1 MNKQSYI
8 VYNPPCVIPSV
19 RTVMHEPEAPR
30 VYDPRPNGLSASTN
44 VEVDLEQPPEYTPVD
59 LGTPSPG
66 GSMRLSPRSKMS
78 SVCHAFSGCLMCGI
92 ALVTIVRYLC

>member
-19 RTVMHEPEAPR
+19 RIVTYEPEAPR
-30 VYDPRPNGLSASTN
+30 IYDPTIDAPIDAPID
-44 VEVDLEQPPEYTPVD
+44 VDIDLEQPPEYTPM
-59 LGTPSPG
+59 GTPSPG

-78 SVCHAFSGCLMCGI
+78 NVCHAFSGCLMCGI